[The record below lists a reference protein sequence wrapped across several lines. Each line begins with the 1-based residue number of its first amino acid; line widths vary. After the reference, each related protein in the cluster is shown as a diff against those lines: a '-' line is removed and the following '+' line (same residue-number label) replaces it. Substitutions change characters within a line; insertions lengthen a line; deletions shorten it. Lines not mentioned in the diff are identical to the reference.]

1 MLLYDVLKAAI
12 PQNVAEFT
20 RPIQSWVPGVTPIS
34 TTPAV
39 ITASLT
45 YLVVVLGGQYLM
57 RSLPAVPS
65 KYVRLPF
72 FLHNVLL
79 SLGSLVLLVLYL
91 ERMLPFM
98 LRFGIHNSVCLRE
111 VHSPEME
118 FLHIVNYYFKYWELL
133 DTVFLV
139 LKKKPLLFL
148 HVYHHMAT
156 AALCYTQILGR
167 TPMAWAVISLN
178 LAVHVIMYGYYA
190 LSSLGIRC
198 QWKKLITTN
207 QIVQFVIDL
216 FICCY
221 GSMYLIQ
228 AELTQPGTTT
238 LCSTGRGCR
247 TLGTVSASRL
257 PRGRALAFSAAIW
270 SSSFSVRRAVVT
282 LTQSIARRTRPNP
295 RSRRQSKKLVAM
307 RHSTPPTE
315 IRSEHAGVLYSQNRT
330 PSGYTM
336 I

>member
-133 DTVFLV
+133 L
-139 LKKKPLLFL
+139 
-148 HVYHHMAT
+148 
-156 AALCYTQILGR
+156 
-167 TPMAWAVISLN
+167 SLI
-178 LAVHVIMYGYYA
+178 HI
-190 LSSLGIRC
+190 
-198 QWKKLITTN
+198 
-207 QIVQFVIDL
+207 
-216 FICCY
+216 
-221 GSMYLIQ
+221 
-228 AELTQPGTTT
+228 
-238 LCSTGRGCR
+238 
-247 TLGTVSASRL
+247 
-257 PRGRALAFSAAIW
+257 
-270 SSSFSVRRAVVT
+270 
-282 LTQSIARRTRPNP
+282 
-295 RSRRQSKKLVAM
+295 
-307 RHSTPPTE
+307 
-315 IRSEHAGVLYSQNRT
+315 
-330 PSGYTM
+330 
-336 I
+336 

>member
-1 MLLYDVLKAAI
+1 MLLYDVLKAAV

-198 QWKKLITTN
+198 PWKKLITTS

-221 GSMYLIQ
+221 GTWNHYI
-228 AELTQPGTTT
+228 
-238 LCSTGRGCR
+238 
-247 TLGTVSASRL
+247 
-257 PRGRALAFSAAIW
+257 
-270 SSSFSVRRAVVT
+270 
-282 LTQSIARRTRPNP
+282 
-295 RSRRQSKKLVAM
+295 
-307 RHSTPPTE
+307 
-315 IRSEHAGVLYSQNRT
+315 VLYWPWLPHTRYCFGE
-330 PSGYTM
+330 PFAAWSGIGILGSYLVLFILFYRKTYSAKPKVQKAK
-336 I
+336 